1 MGGEFRRVRPG
12 SRFDYTVCM
21 HLAVYQFAPVLGNV
35 GANLDTILRQVTD
48 VDADLV
54 LFPECALT
62 GYGFESAE
70 DAVRIAEPIPGP
82 STELIARACRDLDR
96 WAIFGM
102 LERDP
107 ATGALYNSAA
117 VIGPG
122 VVAGVYRKNH
132 LPFLGVDRFAAK
144 GDRGLPVFTTPFG
157 KIGVLICYDLSFPEA
172 ARVLKLQGAQLI
184 CVPTNWPE
192 AASIS
197 CDYSPFVRAHENH
210 IHVATA
216 NRTGE
221 ESGFRFPGRSRIIDC
236 TGNLL
241 SAAGDGKSLLSAE
254 LDLAASVPS
263 RQVIVP
269 GKYEVDRVGHRRP
282 DLYGPVAES

>member
-1 MGGEFRRVRPG
+1 MR
-12 SRFDYTVCM
+12 
-21 HLAVYQFAPVLGNV
+21 LAVYQFAPKLGDV
-35 GANLDTILRQVTD
+35 PSNLDAILRQVAD
-48 VDADLV
+48 VDANLIV
-54 LFPECALT
+54 FPECALS

-70 DAVRIAEPIPGP
+70 EAVRAAEPIPGP
-82 STELIARACRDLDR
+82 STELIARTCRDRER
-96 WAIFGM
+96 WAIVGM

-107 ATGALYNSAA
+107 ESGALYNSAV

-157 KIGVLICYDLSFPEA
+157 KIGVLICYDLAFPEA
-172 ARVLKLQGAQLI
+172 ARVLKLGGAQLL

-216 NRTGE
+216 NRVGE

-236 TGNLL
+236 TGDLRA
-241 SAAGDGKSLLSAE
+241 AAGDGKALLTAD
-254 LDLAASVPS
+254 LDLAQSVKN

-269 GKYEVDRVGHRRP
+269 GRYEVDRIGHRRP
-282 DLYGPVAES
+282 ELYGPAAES

>member
-1 MGGEFRRVRPG
+1 MK
-12 SRFDYTVCM
+12 
-21 HLAVYQFAPVLGNV
+21 LAVSQFSPKLGDV
-35 GANLDTILRQVTD
+35 PGNLDFILKQVST

-70 DAVRIAEPIPGP
+70 EGVRVAEPIPGP
-82 STELIARACRDLDR
+82 STELVAQACRDRDL
-96 WAIFGM
+96 WAVFGM

-122 VVAGVYRKNH
+122 VVRGAYRKNH
-132 LPFLGVDRFAAK
+132 LPFLGIDRFTAK
-144 GDRGLPVFTTPFG
+144 GDRGLPIFETPFG

-172 ARVLKLQGAQLI
+172 ARVLKLGGAQLL

-210 IHVATA
+210 LHVATA
-216 NRTGE
+216 NRVGE
-221 ESGFRFPGRSRIIDC
+221 ESGFRFPGRSRIVDC
-236 TGNLL
+236 TGALL
-241 SAAGDGKSLLSAE
+241 AAAGDGNALLTAE
-254 LDLAASVPS
+254 LDLAASDRS
-263 RQVIVP
+263 RTVIVP
-269 GKYEVDRVGHRRP
+269 GRYEVDRIGHRRP
-282 DLYGPVAES
+282 DLYGPVSAGGPGD

>member
-1 MGGEFRRVRPG
+1 VK
-12 SRFDYTVCM
+12 
-21 HLAVYQFAPVLGNV
+21 LAVHQFAPKLGDV
-35 GANLDTILRQVTD
+35 PGNLDAILRQVAD
-48 VDADLV
+48 VDADLI
-54 LFPECALT
+54 LFPECALS

-70 DAVRIAEPIPGP
+70 EAVRAAEPIPGP
-82 STELIARACRDLDR
+82 STELVAQRCRDRDS

-107 ATGALYNSAA
+107 ETGALYNSAA

-122 VVAGVYRKNH
+122 HVAGVYRKNH

-144 GDRGLPVFTTPFG
+144 GNRGLPVFQTPFG

-172 ARVLKLQGAQLI
+172 ARVLKLEGAQLI

-210 IHVATA
+210 VYVATA

-221 ESGFRFPGRSRIIDC
+221 ESGFRFMGRSRIVDFK
-236 TGNLL
+236 GGLL
-241 SAAGDGKSLLSAE
+241 AAAGDGKALLTAE
-254 LDLAASVPS
+254 LDLAECD
-263 RQVIVP
+263 RNREVIVP

-282 DLYGPVAES
+282 DLYSSIVSPPSSI

>member
-1 MGGEFRRVRPG
+1 MR
-12 SRFDYTVCM
+12 
-21 HLAVYQFAPVLGNV
+21 LAVSQFAPRLGDV
-35 GANLDTILRQVTD
+35 PSNLDFILRQVVDT
-48 VDADLV
+48 DADLV
-54 LFPECALT
+54 LFPECALS

-70 DAVRIAEPIPGP
+70 AAVRCAEPVPGP
-82 STELIARACRDLDR
+82 STELVAQACRDRDR

-107 ATGALYNSAA
+107 KTGALYNSAA

-122 VVAGVYRKNH
+122 VVRGVYRKNH
-132 LPFLGVDRFAAK
+132 LPFLGVDRFTAK
-144 GDRGLPVFTTPFG
+144 GDRGLPVFETPFG

-172 ARVLKLQGAQLI
+172 ARVLKLGGAQLL

-192 AASIS
+192 AATIS

-221 ESGFRFPGRSRIIDC
+221 ESGFRFPGRSRIVDC
-236 TGNLL
+236 RGGLRA
-241 SAAGDGKSLLSAE
+241 AAGGGPELLTAE
-254 LDLAASVPS
+254 LDLAETLKS
-263 RQVIVP
+263 RQVIVE
-269 GKYEVDRVGHRRP
+269 GRYEVDRIAHRRP
-282 DLYGPVAES
+282 DLYGPVSE

>member
-1 MGGEFRRVRPG
+1 
-12 SRFDYTVCM
+12 
-21 HLAVYQFAPVLGNV
+21 
-35 GANLDTILRQVTD
+35 
-48 VDADLV
+48 
-54 LFPECALT
+54 
-62 GYGFESAE
+62 
-70 DAVRIAEPIPGP
+70 
-82 STELIARACRDLDR
+82 
-96 WAIFGM
+96 M

-107 ATGALYNSAA
+107 ESGALYNSAA

-157 KIGVLICYDLSFPEA
+157 KIGVLICYDLAFPEA
-172 ARVLKLQGAQLI
+172 ARVLKLGGAQLL

-216 NRTGE
+216 NRVGE
-221 ESGFRFPGRSRIIDC
+221 ESGFRFLGRSRIIDC
-236 TGNLL
+236 AGDLRA
-241 SAAGDGKSLLSAE
+241 AAGDGKALLTAD
-254 LDLAASVPS
+254 LDLEQSVHS
-263 RQVIVP
+263 RKVIVP
-269 GKYEVDRVGHRRP
+269 GRYEVDRIGHRRP
-282 DLYGPVAES
+282 ELYGPVTEA

>member
-1 MGGEFRRVRPG
+1 
-12 SRFDYTVCM
+12 M

-35 GANLDTILRQVTD
+35 AANLDTILRQVTD

-62 GYGFESAE
+62 GYGFDSAE
-70 DAVRIAEPIPGP
+70 AAVGVAESIPGP
-82 STELIARACRDLDR
+82 STELIARACRDQDK

-122 VVAGVYRKNH
+122 VVAGAYRKNH
-132 LPFLGVDRFAAK
+132 LPFLGVDRFTAK
-144 GDRGLPVFTTPFG
+144 GDRGFPVYRTPFG
-157 KIGVLICYDLSFPEA
+157 TIGVLICYDLAFPEA
-172 ARVLKLQGAQLI
+172 ARVLKLQGAQLL

-192 AASIS
+192 AATIS
-197 CDYSPFVRAHENH
+197 CDYAPFVRAHENH
-210 IHVATA
+210 VHVATA
-216 NRTGE
+216 NRVGE